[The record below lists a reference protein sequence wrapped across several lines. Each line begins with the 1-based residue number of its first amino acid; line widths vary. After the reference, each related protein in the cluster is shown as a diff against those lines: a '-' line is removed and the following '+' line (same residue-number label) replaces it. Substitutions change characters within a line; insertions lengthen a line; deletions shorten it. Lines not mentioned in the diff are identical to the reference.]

1 MALITEN
8 RILLGVDTIK
18 PLVDTTY
25 AYSYSAGVSPLPNNQ
40 VRLLVDSTI
49 AQPTIVLPAISFFG
63 GNYDVTVIIQDE
75 TGNAY
80 TKPILVTC
88 GESSVGVP
96 SGNFINN
103 STSGWQINSDYG
115 SMILT
120 ISSEGH
126 WIATGYG
133 TDSPLPP
140 PPLVGTFT
148 ANTNVLNI
156 SVLGTATID
165 WGDGNFET
173 ITNTSVVHNYGYVGI
188 FNGTISSNNLTS
200 LNIYGGLTV
209 LDVST
214 NVNLQTLYCN
224 NNSLTSLNLS
234 SNINLQSLYC
244 GVNSLTSLDV
254 SANVNL
260 QNLYCNIN
268 SLTSL
273 DVSANVNLQN
283 LGCAYNSLTSLNTS
297 SNVNLQYLDCS
308 NNNSLTSLNLF
319 GAINLQYL
327 YCNGNALISLDTSTN
342 VNLQTLYCYNN
353 PLTTLDVSSNVNL
366 QTLYCGNNSLASLV
380 TTGLTQL
387 IYIQTS
393 VNLLPS
399 SEINTLLA
407 NLVLANL
414 SNGTFNSLNQTPPA
428 PPTSQ
433 GIVDKATLQGLGWT
447 VNTD

>member
-1 MALITEN
+1 MAIITEN
-8 RILLGVDTIK
+8 RTLLGVDTIK

-25 AYSYSAGVSPLPNNQ
+25 AYSYSAGISPLPNNQ
-40 VRLLVDSTI
+40 VRLLVDSTV

-63 GNYDVTVIIQDE
+63 GNYDVTIIIQDE

-88 GESSVGVP
+88 GESSVGFP

-140 PPLVGTFT
+140 PPPPLVGTFT
-148 ANTNVLNI
+148 ANNEFLNI

-173 ITNTSVVHNYGYVGI
+173 ITNTTVTHNYGSLSK
-188 FNGTISSNNLTS
+188 FNGTISSNNLTE
-200 LNIYGGLTV
+200 LRIEGGVTV
-209 LDVST
+209 LNVSY
-214 NVNLQTLYCN
+214 NVNLQTLDCGG
-224 NNSLTSLNLS
+224 NSLTSLDVGANVNLQNLYCNSNSLTSLVVS
-234 SNINLQSLYC
+234 SNVNLQILDC
-244 GVNSLTSLDV
+244 GGNSLTSLDV
-254 SANVNL
+254 SSNVNL

-273 DVSANVNLQN
+273 DVSSNVNLQILYCN
-283 LGCAYNSLTSLNTS
+283 YNSLTS
-297 SNVNLQYLDCS
+297 
-308 NNNSLTSLNLF
+308 
-319 GAINLQYL
+319 I
-327 YCNGNALISLDTSTN
+327 
-342 VNLQTLYCYNN
+342 
-353 PLTTLDVSSNVNL
+353 
-366 QTLYCGNNSLASLV
+366 V
-380 TTGLTQL
+380 TTGATQL
-387 IYIQTS
+387 LTIQTYR
-393 VNLLPS
+393 NLLPS

-414 SNGTFNSLNQTPPA
+414 SNGTFNSVDQIPPA
-428 PPTSQ
+428 PPTGQ
-433 GIVDKATLQGLGWT
+433 GIVDKATLQGLGWI
-447 VNTD
+447 VDTD